1 MRAPWILAAPA
12 LLALASARPA
22 AACATAPPPGM
33 FVEVAEESAI
43 IAFDSQARREH
54 FIRRA
59 SFRKAGK
66 DFGFLVPTPAI
77 PELAAVP
84 DAVFDALEQAT
95 KPQVIVKTG
104 VGGVEPSA
112 LCGLM
117 FFLRSAPSVAV
128 SAAPARVLAEQRV
141 AGYDAVVLEADE
153 PLALATWLKEHG
165 YAARPDLSDWLA
177 PYVAARWK
185 ITAFKIAG
193 DAPEVGTQA
202 VRMSFATERP
212 FFPYREPADQRGDR
226 AAGEQQRLLRVF
238 FLGDSRVEGTIGA
251 ARAPWPGKALW
262 SNSLSAAHLERLVGL
277 EGALP
282 SPVPA
287 SAWLTMF
294 EDSASPRPG
303 TDDLFFTSSAGA
315 GALTPDPVIVDHRE
329 KIPIPVDVLAG
340 LGVVGWVFW
349 RRRKKIAGAPK
360 SA

>member
-1 MRAPWILAAPA
+1 MRSPWILAALA
-12 LLALASARPA
+12 SLALASARPA

-43 IAFDSQARREH
+43 IAYDSKAAREH

-66 DFGFLVPTPAI
+66 DFGFLVPTPSI

-84 DAVFDALEQAT
+84 DAVFDELEQAT
-95 KPQVIVKTG
+95 KPKVIVKTG
-104 VGGVEPSA
+104 VSGVEPSA
-112 LCGLM
+112 LCGM
-117 FFLRSAPSVAV
+117 MYFLRSAPASIAV
-128 SAAPARVLAEQRV
+128 APARVLAEQRV

-153 PLALATWLKEHG
+153 PAALATWLKEHG
-165 YAARPDLSDWLA
+165 YAARPDLSAWLA

-193 DAPEVGTQA
+193 EGPEVGTQA

-212 FFPYREPADQRGDR
+212 FFPYREPADQRDSHS
-226 AAGEQQRLLRVF
+226 AGEQSRLLRVF
-238 FLGDSRVEGTIGA
+238 FLGDSRVEGSIGA

-262 SNSLSAAHLERLVGL
+262 SSSLSAAHLDHLAGL

-282 SPVPA
+282 FPVPS

-303 TDDLFFTSSAGA
+303 TDDLFFTSSASA
-315 GALTPDPVIVDHRE
+315 VPVTPDPVIVDNRE
-329 KIPIPVDVLAG
+329 KIPIPLDVLAG
-340 LGVVGWVFW
+340 LGIVGWVVM
-349 RRRKKIAGAPK
+349 RRRKKKSAGAPE